1 MTVYEL
7 DQNNFYIGFAELTEE
22 NKDTLNYTA
31 VQMTRGYVR
40 SKFDK
45 ELQEWVEGAT
55 EEEIKEWE
63 EANKPLP
70 QEPSEMEILSSEVE
84 KLKAENK
91 LLNAQVEALSATT
104 DFQEDCLA
112 EMAMLVYA

>member
-1 MTVYEL
+1 MFGIVIDRQGVYMQFEIL
-7 DQNNFYIGFAELTEE
+7 SE
-22 NKDTLNYTA
+22 NKLPKFYTLKD
-31 VQMTRGYVR
+31 GE
-40 SKFDK
+40 SII
-45 ELQEWVEGAT
+45 EEGWSIANGM
-55 EEEIKEWE
+55 
-63 EANKPLP
+63 NKPMWNGTEWIDTDPLP
-70 QEPSEMEILSSEVE
+70 PQPPVEPQPNEMEILSSEVE